1 MRAEPDIDTYN
12 MRLAQAYD
20 ALNYGRSLS
29 AWFMRRGHVVLERPF
44 GPDRHFGKVVEVG
57 AGAGEHLGFV
67 RHTFDEY
74 LLTDWNDVRLER
86 ARAALPEALRAK
98 VGVAREDASKL
109 SLPDNSV
116 DRLVACHILEHMY
129 RPHEVLREWCRVVR
143 KGGVLSILLPCD
155 PGLMW
160 RLGRKLGPRT
170 NAERAGIDYDYW
182 MAREHVNPINNLVVF
197 LRYYFPQIEETWY
210 PLRVPSMDLNL
221 FYLCHVTKT

>member
-67 RHTFDEY
+67 RHTFNEY